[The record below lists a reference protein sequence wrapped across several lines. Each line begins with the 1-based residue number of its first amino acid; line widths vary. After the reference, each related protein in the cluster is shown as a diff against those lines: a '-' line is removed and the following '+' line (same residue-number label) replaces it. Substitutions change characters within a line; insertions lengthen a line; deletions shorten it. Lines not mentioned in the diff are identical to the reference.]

1 MMAKHASG
9 ECSISSCDHDQPMNG
24 GSFVRIARGALNPQ
38 LRVRT
43 LDRAVAIFHG
53 SHDTNRIAGFDIP
66 PDHPPRLLV

>member
-1 MMAKHASG
+1 
-9 ECSISSCDHDQPMNG
+9 MNG

-38 LRVRT
+38 ERVRT
-43 LDRAVAIFHG
+43 IDRATAMLHP